1 LKLGALAS
9 FLERIRIKKGDK
21 YFIFACMHDTLEL
34 QDDRKGLNLRDD
46 REGLKLRRATWS
58 IHFLYHFWDNHLDR
72 SYIKILLLLIYA
84 TLCTCFGELSIKVR
98 DCKRNVFGVI

>member
-34 QDDRKGLNLRDD
+34 QDDREGLN
-46 REGLKLRRATWS
+46 LRRATWS
-58 IHFLYHFWDNHLDR
+58 IRFLYHFWDNHLDQ
-72 SYIKILLLLIYA
+72 SYIKILLLLICA

-98 DCKRNVFGVI
+98 DCKRNVFGDI